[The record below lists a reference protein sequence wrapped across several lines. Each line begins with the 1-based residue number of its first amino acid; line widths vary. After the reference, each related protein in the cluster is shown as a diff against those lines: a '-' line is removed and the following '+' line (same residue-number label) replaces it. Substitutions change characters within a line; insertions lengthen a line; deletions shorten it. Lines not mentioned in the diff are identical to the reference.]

1 MEFEQKLLR
10 AKIVKRYKRF
20 LSDLEL
26 ESGELIHAHVPNTG
40 SMKTCWEAGWYAY
53 ISKSNDP
60 KRKLPYTWELT
71 DNGESLICV
80 NTNLPNRIVKE
91 ALELKQIPELAVY
104 SNVKP
109 EQKVLDSRID
119 FFLTEDGQPDAYVE
133 VKNVTLKGEGKK
145 ALFPDAVS
153 TRGQKHLKDLIQLK
167 EQGHRSIMLY
177 LINRSDVN
185 CFEPARDIDPE
196 YANLLNQACEAGV
209 EILPYQTK
217 LSPQE
222 IKIHQKL
229 KYKL

>member
-1 MEFEQKLLR
+1 M
-10 AKIVKRYKRF
+10 
-20 LSDLEL
+20 
-26 ESGELIHAHVPNTG
+26 
-40 SMKTCWEAGWYAY
+40 
-53 ISKSNDP
+53 
-60 KRKLPYTWELT
+60 
-71 DNGESLICV
+71 
-80 NTNLPNRIVKE
+80 
-91 ALELKQIPELAVY
+91 
-104 SNVKP
+104 
-109 EQKVLDSRID
+109 
-119 FFLTEDGQPDAYVE
+119 
-133 VKNVTLKGEGKK
+133 TLKGEGKK